1 MRHLA
6 PQFRLAFVGLSLAA
20 LTTVSPAHAQEA
32 QEAQEAP
39 AGWKIHKAMLAAPPS
54 VSEDAT
60 IYERS
65 GENGSVWTVLRY
77 GTNGWGCFPGPD
89 DAMTPACWN
98 AAAIEQMKAE
108 TATGTEDGRAG
119 GFEGVAISYMLAGN
133 NPHLMIFVDGVALA
147 DLPVDGESGGPWLMG
162 EGEGVHLMI
171 PIRQDG

>member
-6 PQFRLAFVGLSLAA
+6 QQFGLAFVGLSLAV
-20 LTTVSPAHAQEA
+20 LTTVSPAHA

-77 GTNGWGCFPGPD
+77 GTNGWGCLPGPED
-89 DAMTPACWN
+89 RMVPACWN
-98 AAAIEQMKAE
+98 AAAIEEMKAG

-119 GFEGVAISYMLAGN
+119 GFEGVAISYMLAGE
-133 NPHLMIFVDGVALA
+133 NPHLMIFVDGAALV

-162 EGEGVHLMI
+162 EEEGVHLMI

>member
-6 PQFRLAFVGLSLAA
+6 PQLRLALVALSLAV
-20 LTTVSPAHAQEA
+20 LTTVSPAHA

-77 GTNGWGCFPGPD
+77 GS
-89 DAMTPACWN
+89 
-98 AAAIEQMKAE
+98 
-108 TATGTEDGRAG
+108 R
-119 GFEGVAISYMLAGN
+119 
-133 NPHLMIFVDGVALA
+133 
-147 DLPVDGESGGPWLMG
+147 
-162 EGEGVHLMI
+162 
-171 PIRQDG
+171 